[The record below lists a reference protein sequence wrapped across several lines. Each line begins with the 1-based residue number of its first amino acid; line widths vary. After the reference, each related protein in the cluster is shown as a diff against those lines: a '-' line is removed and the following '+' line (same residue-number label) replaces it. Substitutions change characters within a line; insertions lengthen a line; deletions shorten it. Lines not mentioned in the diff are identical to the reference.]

1 MGVGSFALEA
11 KQLEECITDRD
22 KDVVKAAGGVEGVA
36 AVGPILLA
44 TS

>member
-1 MGVGSFALEA
+1 MGLGAFALEA

-22 KDVVKAAGGVEGVA
+22 KDVVEAAGGVEGRVWWM
-36 AVGPILLA
+36 VLA